1 MVLAT
6 LLTVALAAPPA
17 IAPVSLDEASVVAIT
32 AAVRQRLGDSA
43 EVSIAAT
50 SRLDAPAVPPADA
63 VLDPTAAPGRPSR
76 VVFRAV
82 DPRTGALVPVG
93 GATVVLDIAVDHLHV
108 ARAVRR
114 GATVGAADLAPAR
127 HPMARGPLR
136 PYPLP
141 EDVVDGRA
149 TRDLAAGACL
159 TAGVVAPQ
167 PAVRP
172 GDPVTGVLRVDA
184 VEARAELVA
193 VDSGRIGARIRV
205 MNADSRRTFRAR
217 IISRTLVEIEP

>member
-6 LLTVALAAPPA
+6 LFTAALAAPA
-17 IAPVSLDEASVVAIT
+17 GLDEAAMAAIT

-43 EVSIAAT
+43 EVSVAAI
-50 SRLDAPAVPPADA
+50 SRLEAPAVPPVDA

-82 DPRTGALVPVG
+82 DPRRSALVPVG
-93 GATVVLDIAVDHLHV
+93 GATLVLAITVDHLHV
-108 ARAVRR
+108 ARAVPR

-136 PYPLP
+136 PYPP
-141 EDVVDGRA
+141 AEAIVDGRA

-159 TAGVVAPQ
+159 TAGVVAAQ
-167 PAVRP
+167 PAVRQ
-172 GDPVTGVLRVDA
+172 GDPVTGVLRLDA

-205 MNADSRRTFRAR
+205 MNAESRRTFRAR
-217 IISRTLVEIEP
+217 IVSRTLVEIEP